1 MARLTDLPAEILHLI
16 IDYLDLPNLHK
27 AKLSKFSTRSEIL
40 SPRQFVK
47 LALAAGEYDRIH
59 QNGDALDLI
68 NTCTLMRDM
77 MLDTLWRGKTWCDK
91 PFSQGP
97 PNGVLSLT
105 RRISSNVRRWVAV
118 ARATKD
124 QLQEIRDWKKY
135 RPRLLLGRP
144 QADRQKRRGIRLID
158 AFLRA
163 RVVEVARELPAA
175 HFLILGLK
183 EEKS

>member
-16 IDYLDLPNLHK
+16 IDYLDLPNLHQD
-27 AKLSKFSTRSEIL
+27 KLSKFSTRSEIL

-47 LALAAGEYDRIH
+47 LALAAEEYDRIH

-68 NTCTLMRDM
+68 NTCTLMRDT
-77 MLDTLWRGKTWCDK
+77 MLDTLSRGKTWCDK

-97 PNGVLSLT
+97 PNGVVSLT
-105 RRISSNVRRWVAV
+105 RRIRSNLRRWVAV

-124 QLQEIRDWKKY
+124 QLQEIKDWKKTC
-135 RPRLLLGRP
+135 PRLLRTP
-144 QADRQKRRGIRLID
+144 QANRQKRRELRRKEAL
-158 AFLRA
+158 LRA